1 MKKMFVLLCSALI
14 SVGAFAQK
22 GEKAVGVNLN
32 FGTTASSV
40 GLEAKFQ
47 YGITD
52 AIRIEPS
59 LTYYFGNTGMLDVAV
74 NAHYLFN
81 IVPKINLYPLAG
93 LGFDAC
99 RYEVLVGNSYDSW
112 DIDKKTD
119 AAFKFDF
126 GGGAEYEITDNIA
139 AGLEL
144 RYEII
149 SGGFSQ
155 FVVGLGATYKFYLSF
170 ASSAC

>member
-1 MKKMFVLLCSALI
+1 MKRLFLMLCVALI

-22 GEKAVGVNLN
+22 GEKSAGINLN

-40 GLEAKFQ
+40 GLGAKFQ

-59 LTYYFGNTGMLDVAV
+59 VTYYFGVCGMFDATV

-81 IVPKINLYPLAG
+81 VAPKVNVYPLVG

-99 RYEVLVGNSYDSW
+99 RYETVVGSQSLGDW
-112 DIDKKTD
+112 GIEKQTD

-126 GGGAEYEITDNIA
+126 GGGVEYDFTDKIA

-144 RYEII
+144 RYEVI

-155 FVVGLGATYKFYLSF
+155 FVVGLGAKYKF
-170 ASSAC
+170 

>member
-1 MKKMFVLLCSALI
+1 MFVLLCSALI

-32 FGTTASSV
+32 FGTTASTV
-40 GLEAKFQ
+40 GLGAKFQ

-59 LTYYFGNTGMLDVAV
+59 LTYYFGNTGMFDVAV

-81 IVPKINLYPLAG
+81 VAPKINVYPLAG

-99 RYEVLVGNSYDSW
+99 RYETLVGDVYNGW
-112 DIDKKTD
+112 DIDKKRMQLLNLILVEVLNM
-119 AAFKFDF
+119 K
-126 GGGAEYEITDNIA
+126 
-139 AGLEL
+139 
-144 RYEII
+144 
-149 SGGFSQ
+149 
-155 FVVGLGATYKFYLSF
+155 
-170 ASSAC
+170 

>member
-1 MKKMFVLLCSALI
+1 MF
-14 SVGAFAQK
+14 
-22 GEKAVGVNLN
+22 
-32 FGTTASSV
+32 
-40 GLEAKFQ
+40 
-47 YGITD
+47 
-52 AIRIEPS
+52 
-59 LTYYFGNTGMLDVAV
+59 DVAV

-81 IVPKINLYPLAG
+81 VAPKINVYPLAG

-99 RYEVLVGNSYDSW
+99 RYETLVGDVYNGW

-144 RYEII
+144 RYEVI

-155 FVVGLGATYKFYLSF
+155 FVVGLGAKYKF
-170 ASSAC
+170 

>member
-1 MKKMFVLLCSALI
+1 MKKIFVLLCSALI
-14 SVGAFAQK
+14 SVGVFAQK
-22 GEKAVGVNLN
+22 GARAAGVNLN
-32 FGTTASSV
+32 YGTTASTV
-40 GLEAKFQ
+40 GLGAKFQ

-59 LTYYFGNTGMLDVAV
+59 LTYYFGGTGMLDVSV

-81 IVPKINLYPLAG
+81 VASKINLYPLAG

-99 RYEVLVGNSYDSW
+99 RYEVLVGDVYDGW
-112 DIDKKTD
+112 DMDKKTD

-126 GGGAEYEITDNIA
+126 GGGAEYEITNNIA

-144 RYEII
+144 RYEVI

-155 FVVGLGATYKFYLSF
+155 FVVGLGATYRF
-170 ASSAC
+170 